1 MQHLKNITAG
11 NPKTIEQYQ
20 LTKKAGVIWLYTE
33 DGKNWYDE
41 LKNFQ
46 DDTLKIAYD
55 QKGLFVVLRKT
66 YQHLTLTG

>member
-55 QKGLFVVLRKT
+55 QKGIIRCIEKRRINT
-66 YQHLTLTG
+66 

>member
-11 NPKTIEQYQ
+11 NPKPLSSIS
-20 LTKKAGVIWLYTE
+20 LRKKLGVIWLYTE

-46 DDTLKIAYD
+46 DDTFKNSL
-55 QKGLFVVLRKT
+55 
-66 YQHLTLTG
+66 